1 MCEASSFQLAS
12 CQAFAPEVAVL
23 LNITPD
29 HLYWHMTFEAYA
41 EAKKQVYAN
50 LGKNQGTLVID
61 AMCDVTRD
69 CVKEFKNDPKRAF
82 DYIPVGC
89 AAGIEDAALEY
100 AELDRKQ
107 QTASPAKA
115 CKRAAWPHDAISD
128 STMAICCASIS
139 RAKKWSSWAKA
150 IF

>member
-1 MCEASSFQLAS
+1 MGNIGNTCIEAVGNGEADVYVCEASSFQLAS

-61 AMCDVTRD
+61 AVCDVTRD
-69 CVKEFKNDPKRAF
+69 CVTPS
-82 DYIPVGC
+82 
-89 AAGIEDAALEY
+89 
-100 AELDRKQ
+100 EL
-107 QTASPAKA
+107 
-115 CKRAAWPHDAISD
+115 
-128 STMAICCASIS
+128 STT
-139 RAKKWSSWAKA
+139 
-150 IF
+150 FP